1 MTRRTAHTFIA
12 ILLLVLPIALF
23 IGCSRPAGDAGS
35 DGEQAS
41 TVEEGA
47 AAEKVPITTT
57 SEEARDLYI
66 QGRDLSEKLRALDAR
81 PYLEQA
87 VQKDPGFAAGYLLL
101 ATTAPS
107 NEEFFSNLEKAMA
120 SVTNASEGERL
131 TIQATQAGVDGRAD
145 EQLALLR
152 QLVEK
157 YPGDE
162 RAHNLLGN
170 QLFFA
175 RQEYDAAIAEYKRAV
190 EINPQFGAA
199 WNSMGYAARAAGR
212 FDEAEQSFRRYI
224 DVLPNEPNPVD
235 SYAEFLMK
243 RGRFDESIV
252 QYRKALEVDSTFTA
266 SDVGIANNQMFLEQG
281 DAARQTLDALYAK
294 APNDGV
300 RRQAL
305 LWKAAAY
312 FHEGNRAQAMRV
324 LEERRGIAEK
334 TGDWLSV
341 ANDDV
346 LIGRTL
352 LDTGDA
358 GKAERLFGGAV
369 TTVEKAQA
377 PEEVKEGL
385 RRNHLYNEALVALT
399 RGDLAAA
406 QAKAAAYHDRVQSP
420 NIAFEIRQDHELMGR
435 IALADGKVAEA
446 RTHFSLANNQDPRVL
461 LLMATAEKSAGNATA
476 AQEMARQAAEFNQLS
491 FPLSYVRAEA
501 RRMVGT

>member
-1 MTRRTAHTFIA
+1 MRRRTVDTLIA

-23 IGCSRPAGDAGS
+23 IGCSRSAADE
-35 DGEQAS
+35 EQAS

-47 AAEKVPITTT
+47 AADEIPITTT

-66 QGRDLSEKLRALDAR
+66 QGRDLAEKLRPLDAR
-81 PYLEQA
+81 PLLEQA
-87 VQKDPGFAAGYLLL
+87 VQKDPSFAAAYFLL

-120 SVTNASEGERL
+120 NVANASEGERL

-175 RQEYDAAIAEYKRAV
+175 RQEYDPAIAEYKRAV

-212 FDEAEQSFRRYI
+212 FDEAEQAFRRYI
-224 DVLPNEPNPVD
+224 EVLPNEPNPVD

-243 RGRFDESIV
+243 QGRFDESIV
-252 QYRKALEVDSTFTA
+252 QYRRALEIDSTFTA
-266 SDVGIANNQMFLEQG
+266 SDVGIANNQMFLGQN

-305 LWKAAAY
+305 LWKAASY
-312 FHEGNRAQAMRV
+312 FHEGNRGQAMQV

-334 TGDWLSV
+334 TSDGLSV

-358 GKAERLFGGAV
+358 DKAERLFAEAIA
-369 TTVEKAQA
+369 TVEKAQT
-377 PEEVKEGL
+377 PEEIKEGL
-385 RRNHLYNEALVALT
+385 RRNHLYNEALVALA

-406 QAKAAAYHDRVQSP
+406 REKAAAYHERVQSP

-435 IALADGKVAEA
+435 IALADGKATEA
-446 RTHFSLANNQDPRVL
+446 RTHFGLANNQDPRVL
-461 LLMATAEKSAGNATA
+461 VLIATAENSAGNAAA

-501 RRMVGT
+501 RQMVGA